1 MKKGFLTLTNS
12 GNLVYKNGDFDM
24 VELSKAASRI
34 YGEAAFEVLAKAQE
48 LERQGKNILHFE
60 IGEPDME
67 TPINIAQAG
76 IQAIKD
82 KKTHYTPSIGILEL
96 RKAVQD
102 EVEKTRGY
110 RPDLEQIVI
119 TPGLKPGIFFS
130 MLAIVNPGDEV
141 IYQDPGYPTY
151 GSVTSFLGA
160 KNVKIPLLEENEFR
174 MNPNDVKGK
183 ITQKTKLIIINSPQ
197 NPTGSVMTRSELGEI
212 AELAEKHEIFI
223 VSDEIY
229 SKMTYETEH
238 YTPTTRDRAKERTVL
253 LDGFSKYFAMTGWR
267 LGFMITPVGMA
278 ERLQNFLVSAV
289 SCTADFTQWAGVEAL
304 TGAQSFISE
313 MMKRF
318 KEKRDRIV
326 DGLKSI
332 PGFSCL
338 SPKGAFYVFPNIKET
353 GMNSEECAEHILYKS
368 GVACLPGTA
377 FGPYGEGYLRFSYAN
392 TLENIDLA
400 IERIGESFK

>member
-1 MKKGFLTLTNS
+1 
-12 GNLVYKNGDFDM
+12 M
-24 VELSKAASRI
+24 VQLSEGAKRI

-60 IGEPDME
+60 IGEPDIE
-67 TPINIAQAG
+67 TPKNIALAG
-76 IQAIKD
+76 IKAIRD

-160 KNVKIPLLEENEFR
+160 KGIMLPLLEENEFR
-174 MNPNDVKGK
+174 MDPNDIKEK
-183 ITQKTKLIIINSPQ
+183 ITKKTKLIIVNSPQ
-197 NPTGSVMTRSELGEI
+197 NPTGSVMIKSELEQI
-212 AELAEKHEIFI
+212 AELAEKHDIFVI
-223 VSDEIY
+223 SDEIY
-229 SKMTYETEH
+229 SKMTYETKH
-238 YTPTTRDRAKERTVL
+238 YTPTARDKAKERAVL
-253 LDGFSKYFAMTGWR
+253 LDGFSKYYAMTGWR
-267 LGFMITPVGMA
+267 LGYMVAPVKMA
-278 ERLQNFLVSAV
+278 EKLQDFLVSAV
-289 SCTADFTQWAGVEAL
+289 SFTQWAGIEAL
-304 TGAQSFISE
+304 TGDQGFIPE
-313 MMKRF
+313 MMARF

-326 DGLKSI
+326 DGLNSI
-332 PGFSCL
+332 PRFSCL
-338 SPKGAFYVFPNIKET
+338 SPKGAFYVFPNIIET
-353 GMNSEECAEHILYKS
+353 GMTAQECADHLLYNA

-377 FGPYGEGYLRFSYAN
+377 FGPYGEGYLRFSYAT
-392 TLENIDLA
+392 TLENIDTA
-400 IERIGESFK
+400 MKRIKMSFK

>member
-1 MKKGFLTLTNS
+1 
-12 GNLVYKNGDFDM
+12 M
-24 VELSKAASRI
+24 VQLSKGANRI

-48 LERQGKNILHFE
+48 LERQGTSILHFE

-67 TPINIAQAG
+67 TPENIAQAG

-82 KKTHYTPSIGILEL
+82 KKTHYTPSVGILEL

-110 RPDLEQIVI
+110 QPDLEQIII

-151 GSVTSFLGA
+151 GSVSSFLGA
-160 KNVKIPLLEENEFR
+160 KGVLVPLLEENEFR
-174 MNPNDVKGK
+174 MNPDDIRSS
-183 ITQKTKLIIINSPQ
+183 ITDKTKLIVVNSPQ
-197 NPTGSVMTRSELGEI
+197 NPTGSVMTKSELEEL
-212 AELAEKHEIFI
+212 AELAEEHDIFV

-229 SKMTYETEH
+229 SKMTYDADH
-238 YTPTTRDRAKERTVL
+238 YTPTARDEAKERTVL
-253 LDGFSKYFAMTGWR
+253 LDGFSKYYAMTGWR
-267 LGFMITPVGMA
+267 LGFMVAPIKMA
-278 ERLQNFLVSAV
+278 ERLQDFLVSAI
-289 SCTADFTQWAGVEAL
+289 SCTAAFTQWGGLEAL
-304 TGAQSFISE
+304 TGNQNFISE

-326 DGLKSI
+326 KGLNSI

-338 SPKGAFYVFPNIKET
+338 SPKGAFYAFPNIRET
-353 GMNSEECAEHILYKS
+353 GMTSQECADHLLYNA

-377 FGPYGEGYLRFSYAN
+377 FGPYGEGYLRFSYAT
-392 TLENIDLA
+392 TLENIDAA
-400 IERIGESFK
+400 IERIKKSFE